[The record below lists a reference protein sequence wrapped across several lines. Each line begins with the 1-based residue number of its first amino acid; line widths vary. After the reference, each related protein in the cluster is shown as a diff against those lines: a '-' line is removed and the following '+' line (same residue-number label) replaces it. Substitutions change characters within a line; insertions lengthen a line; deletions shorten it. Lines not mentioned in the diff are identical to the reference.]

1 MISLYEFD
9 LVDDSFSADF
19 WFWSTCDEDLRPLD
33 TMDFPTAKH
42 VERTLPATVQRG
54 DKFWS
59 YVKVSG
65 VFRHNWDVRNFPFDR
80 HELAMEIEHTAA
92 PASQFR
98 YTADVAGSKVNPE
111 IRLDSWRVTDFS
123 VHEYV
128 YLYDTVFGDPAFEGK
143 EVSDYPRMK
152 VEISIERKKMI
163 GFLKLTAGVYI
174 AFAFA
179 MLAFFLGGE
188 TGARTGLL
196 VGTLFAVLV
205 NQRVAE
211 AVLGR
216 VEAFTLVDRIHVTA
230 MVFLFAAAF
239 VSLLTRR
246 LHLQGKEQL
255 AARIDRYGVVSST
268 ILYVAVNLL
277 IVWRAAVVG

>member
-1 MISLYEFD
+1 MISLYEFN

-19 WFWSTCDEDLRPLD
+19 WFWSTCDEDIRPLD
-33 TMDFPTAKH
+33 AMDFPTAKH
-42 VERTLPATVQRG
+42 VEKALAATLKRG

-98 YTADVAGSKVNPE
+98 YTADTLGSKVNPE
-111 IRLDSWRVTDFS
+111 IRLDSWRVTDFG
-123 VHEYV
+123 VHDYV
-128 YLYDTVFGDPAFEGK
+128 YVYNTVFGDPAFEGN
-143 EVSDYPRMK
+143 EESDYARMN
-152 VEISIERKKMI
+152 VGISLERKKLV

-239 VSLLTRR
+239 ASLLSRNLNQR
-246 LHLQGKEQL
+246 GKHEV
-255 AARIDRYGVVSST
+255 AAKVDRYGAIVSIVLYIVV
-268 ILYVAVNLL
+268 NGL
-277 IVWRAAVVG
+277 IIWRAAVVG